1 MSWFEDLIGA
11 VTSGASKAT
20 DVLKDTV
27 TADGLKGT
35 AAVASAIGQYQSTQE
50 SKRQFNEL
58 MDLKLADYNHTL
70 DRQNQAQNAFDT
82 GVDNVFG
89 AQQKK
94 KVTVDCTA
102 DPTNPACLG
111 G

>member
-1 MSWFEDLIGA
+1 MSWFDDLIGA
-11 VTSGASKAT
+11 ISTGASKTA
-20 DVLKDTV
+20 DILKDTV

-35 AAVASAIGQYQSTQE
+35 AAVASAIGQFQSAQE

-70 DRQNQAQNAFDT
+70 ERQAEAQSALDT

-89 AQQKK
+89 TPKK
-94 KVTVDCTA
+94 KVTVDCTT